1 MLFNVK
7 VSKLNTVL
15 AFDSEKL
22 PVASVNYLIEY
33 GLKQSLNDAHAG
45 VLAKDY
51 AEKTDQYLPDVRAAV
66 EKREAQIRTGQV
78 PAGAAI
84 SPVLVAQARAG
95 LTDEQ
100 ILALI
105 ERATKSGKAA

>member
-7 VSKLNTVL
+7 VSKLNAVL
-15 AFDSEKL
+15 AFDTEKL

-51 AEKTDQYLPDVRAAV
+51 TDKTDQYMPDVRAAV
-66 EKREAQIRTGQV
+66 EKRETQIRTGQV
-78 PAGAAI
+78 PAGTAI
-84 SPVLVAQARAG
+84 SPVLVAQAKAG
-95 LTDEQ
+95 LTDDQ

-105 ERATKSGKAA
+105 AKATKHAA